1 MARQIVIMGS
11 GETSPTMVTPH
22 QQIIATLKGNP
33 NPVLN
38 VLDTPFGF
46 QENAD
51 LLTAKIT
58 EYFANSVGAKVGTV
72 SLKDSS
78 PSGDHLGIAVNSIRN
93 SDWLFAGP
101 GSPSYALKVWKNL
114 GITPSFDEILS
125 RGALVFASAGALAVG
140 SFTIPIYEIYRV
152 GQEPYWLDG
161 LNLLERHTGM
171 RASIIPHFD
180 NTEGANHDTRYC
192 YMGERRLQIL
202 EKLLPDDNFIIGID
216 EHTGVSFDLDL
227 KIAKVF
233 GRGQMTI
240 RHHGQ
245 SWVVKNGQTATFEE
259 IVSHANSKI
268 LNEPSINKLKVDSA
282 QIENLLASGEVS
294 KAVASILNLDELDRN
309 AETRAVVHSLVSKLG
324 TIAASPQVDLNLV
337 ISPFVAV
344 LLQLRDA
351 ARLSERWADA
361 DAIRDWLLEM
371 KITITDSKTGTT
383 WKMDI

>member
-1 MARQIVIMGS
+1 MIMGS

-22 QQIIATLKGNP
+22 QQIISNLAGNP

-38 VLDTPFGF
+38 ILDTPFGF

-78 PSGDHLGIAVNSIRN
+78 PSGDQLGVAVNSIRN

-245 SWVVKNGQTATFEE
+245 SWIVKNGQTATFEE

-268 LNEPSINKLKVDSA
+268 SNGPSINKLKVDPT
-282 QIENLLASGEVS
+282 QIEDLLASGEVS
-294 KAVASILNLDELDRN
+294 QAVASILNLDELDRN

-337 ISPFVAV
+337 ISPFVAI

>member
-1 MARQIVIMGS
+1 M
-11 GETSPTMVTPH
+11 
-22 QQIIATLKGNP
+22 
-33 NPVLN
+33 
-38 VLDTPFGF
+38 DTPFGF

-78 PSGDHLGIAVNSIRN
+78 PSGDQLGVAVNSIRN

-152 GQEPYWLDG
+152 GHEPYWLDG

-245 SWVVKNGQTATFEE
+245 SWIVKNGQTATFEE

-268 LNEPSINKLKVDSA
+268 LNQPSINKLNVDPT
-282 QIENLLASGEVS
+282 QIEILLASGEVS

-344 LLQLRDA
+344 LLKLRDA

-371 KITITDSKTGTT
+371 KITITDSKTETT

>member
-1 MARQIVIMGS
+1 M
-11 GETSPTMVTPH
+11 
-22 QQIIATLKGNP
+22 
-33 NPVLN
+33 
-38 VLDTPFGF
+38 
-46 QENAD
+46 
-51 LLTAKIT
+51 
-58 EYFANSVGAKVGTV
+58 
-72 SLKDSS
+72 
-78 PSGDHLGIAVNSIRN
+78 
-93 SDWLFAGP
+93 
-101 GSPSYALKVWKNL
+101 
-114 GITPSFDEILS
+114 
-125 RGALVFASAGALAVG
+125 G

-152 GQEPYWLDG
+152 GHEPYWLDG

-202 EKLLPDDNFIIGID
+202 EKLLPDDNFIIGVD
-216 EHTGVSFDLDL
+216 EHSGVSFDLDL

-245 SWVVKNGQTATFEE
+245 SWIVKNGQTATFEE
-259 IVSHANSKI
+259 IVSHAKSKI
-268 LNEPSINKLKVDSA
+268 SNQPSINKLNVDPT

-294 KAVASILNLDELDRN
+294 KAVACILNLDELDRN

-337 ISPFVAV
+337 IAPFVAV

>member
-22 QQIIATLKGNP
+22 QQIITTLKGNP

-78 PSGDHLGIAVNSIRN
+78 PSGDQLGIAVNSIRN

-171 RASIIPHFD
+171 RA
-180 NTEGANHDTRYC
+180 
-192 YMGERRLQIL
+192 
-202 EKLLPDDNFIIGID
+202 
-216 EHTGVSFDLDL
+216 
-227 KIAKVF
+227 
-233 GRGQMTI
+233 
-240 RHHGQ
+240 
-245 SWVVKNGQTATFEE
+245 
-259 IVSHANSKI
+259 
-268 LNEPSINKLKVDSA
+268 
-282 QIENLLASGEVS
+282 
-294 KAVASILNLDELDRN
+294 
-309 AETRAVVHSLVSKLG
+309 
-324 TIAASPQVDLNLV
+324 
-337 ISPFVAV
+337 
-344 LLQLRDA
+344 
-351 ARLSERWADA
+351 
-361 DAIRDWLLEM
+361 
-371 KITITDSKTGTT
+371 
-383 WKMDI
+383 